1 MRTVEVKILGQR
13 FKVKSDDGE
22 EYIQN
27 LAKFVNDQI
36 TEIQRTSQA
45 VATHNVTV
53 LAALN
58 IADALFKAR
67 EEKEQV
73 LREVRE
79 RIRRLVKTVRQAS
92 GEGAD
97 KD

>member
-27 LAKFVNDQI
+27 LAKFVNEQI
-36 TEIQRTSQA
+36 AEIQRTSQA

-58 IADALFKAR
+58 IADALFKAK
-67 EEKEQV
+67 EEKEHV

-79 RIRRLVKTVRQAS
+79 RIRRLVRTVRQAS
-92 GEGAD
+92 GEGSD